1 MLKAGA
7 WTAVNLGR
15 STTMWTAAT
24 DTGYCQSYP
33 SVGGSS

>member
-7 WTAVNLGR
+7 WMAVNLGGVDDDG
-15 STTMWTAAT
+15 TAAT

-33 SVGGSS
+33 SVCGSS